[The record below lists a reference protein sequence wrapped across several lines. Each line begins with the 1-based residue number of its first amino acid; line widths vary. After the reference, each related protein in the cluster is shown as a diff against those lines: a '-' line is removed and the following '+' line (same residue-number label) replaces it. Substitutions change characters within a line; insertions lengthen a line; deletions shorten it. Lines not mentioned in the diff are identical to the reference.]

1 MTTITETPQN
11 THTAQAEPKRAQ
23 RLIAVASGK
32 GGVGKTWFS
41 IGLAHALS
49 KLGKKVLLFD
59 GDLGLAN
66 VDVQLGLMAKR
77 DLSDVIEG
85 NLGMARVI
93 EHHAEGG
100 FDVIAGRSGQGALAS
115 LPLPRLQEIVEQL
128 RMILKDYDAIII
140 DLGAGIDRTV
150 RYMSASA
157 DTTFVVSTDEPTS
170 LTDAYAY
177 IKLSHAAGHAD
188 NIRVVINQTGSEK
201 EGMATYATLSK
212 ACQNFLKF
220 TPPLMGLIR
229 QDKRVREAI
238 RAQALFLTRSP
249 NTETAQDL
257 EGIAAKV
264 AQETLA

>member
-1 MTTITETPQN
+1 MTTITETP
-11 THTAQAEPKRAQ
+11 HTNPPADTKPPHAQ

-49 KLGKKVLLFD
+49 KQGKKVLLFD

-93 EHHAEGG
+93 QRHEDGG

-157 DTTFVVSTDEPTS
+157 DTTFVV
-170 LTDAYAY
+170 
-177 IKLSHAAGHAD
+177 
-188 NIRVVINQTGSEK
+188 
-201 EGMATYATLSK
+201 
-212 ACQNFLKF
+212 
-220 TPPLMGLIR
+220 
-229 QDKRVREAI
+229 
-238 RAQALFLTRSP
+238 
-249 NTETAQDL
+249 
-257 EGIAAKV
+257 
-264 AQETLA
+264 

>member
-1 MTTITETPQN
+1 MTTRTEDPQ
-11 THTAQAEPKRAQ
+11 TAPPATTAPKRAQ

-49 KLGKKVLLFD
+49 KQGKKVLLFD

-93 EHHAEGG
+93 ERHDEGG

-128 RMILKDYDAIII
+128 RMVLKDYDAIII

-150 RYMSASA
+150 RYMSACA

-170 LTDAYAY
+170 LTDAYAF

-188 NIRVVINQTGSEK
+188 NIRVVVNMTGSEK
-201 EGMATYATLSK
+201 EGQLTYTTLSK

-249 NTETAQDL
+249 NSETAEDL
-257 EGIAAKV
+257 EKIAAKV
-264 AQETLA
+264 AQEILA